1 MPHPQSKKARAA
13 KAKRNRARANVDA
26 EERLTKQEARLA
38 RQVEE
43 RRAKDRRRRL
53 RRVRNVGVGVGVVAA
68 VVAGGWFVFRPGPE
82 LDGVARPANQG
93 GGHVA
98 AATYDTP
105 TPTSGA
111 HDASAP
117 GCATYREPLEPALA
131 VHGLEHGAI
140 VLWYDADRPELAD
153 ELNSLTE
160 EWDSHVIVSANAS
173 LDAPIV
179 ATAWNR
185 LKSYEPGDP
194 EINDFVRTYRKRG
207 PESVACDT

>member
-1 MPHPQSKKARAA
+1 MPHPQSKKANAA
-13 KAKRNRARANVDA
+13 KAKRARARANVDA
-26 EERLTKQEARLA
+26 EKQLSKREARLA
-38 RQVEE
+38 RQVQ
-43 RRAKDRRRRL
+43 DRRTKERQRRL
-53 RRVRNVGVGVGVVAA
+53 RRVRNVVAGTVAAVA
-68 VVAGGWFVFRPGPE
+68 VVAGAWFVFRPGPE
-82 LDGVARPANQG
+82 LDGVLRPPNQG

-117 GCATYREPLEPALA
+117 RCATYREPLDPALA
-131 VHGLEHGAI
+131 VHGLEHGAV
-140 VLWYDADRPELAD
+140 VLWYDSNQPELAD
-153 ELNSLTE
+153 ELNAATE
-160 EWDSHVIVSANAS
+160 EWDSHVIVSANTG

-185 LKSYEPGDP
+185 LKTYEPGDP
-194 EINDFVRTYRKRG
+194 EINEFVRTYRKRG

>member
-13 KAKRNRARANVDA
+13 KAKRTRARADVDS
-26 EERLTKQEARLA
+26 EERLSKQEARLA
-38 RQVEE
+38 RQVQD
-43 RRAKDRRRRL
+43 RRTKDRQQRRRRL
-53 RRVRNVGVGVGVVAA
+53 RNIGVGVVAVAA
-68 VVAGGWFVFRPGPE
+68 VVAGGWFVFRPDPE
-82 LDGVARPANQG
+82 LDGVARPRNQG

-111 HDASAP
+111 HDARAP

-153 ELNSLTE
+153 ELNAVTE

>member
-1 MPHPQSKKARAA
+1 
-13 KAKRNRARANVDA
+13 
-26 EERLTKQEARLA
+26 
-38 RQVEE
+38 
-43 RRAKDRRRRL
+43 
-53 RRVRNVGVGVGVVAA
+53 
-68 VVAGGWFVFRPGPE
+68 VFRPDPE
-82 LDGVARPANQG
+82 LEGVSRPRSLG

-98 AATYDTP
+98 AASYDTP

-131 VHGLEHGAI
+131 VHALEHGAV

-153 ELNSLTE
+153 ELDAVTE
-160 EWDSHVIVSANAS
+160 EWDSHVIVSANTG

-179 ATAWNR
+179 AAAWNR

-194 EINDFVRTYRKRG
+194 EINDFVRTYRRRG
-207 PESVACDT
+207 PESVSCDT